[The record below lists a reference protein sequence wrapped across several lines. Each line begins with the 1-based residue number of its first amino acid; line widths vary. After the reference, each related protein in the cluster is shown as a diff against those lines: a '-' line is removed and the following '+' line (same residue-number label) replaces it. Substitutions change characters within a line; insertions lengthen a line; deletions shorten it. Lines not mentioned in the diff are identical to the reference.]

1 MDDLLPLLLARNDG
15 VVNARELAGAGLDG
29 HGIRAAVRRH
39 ELVRVR
45 SGAFVG
51 GDAWS
56 AADVVGRHV
65 LTTRAMARRLD
76 GYAVSHV
83 SAVAVWELPVVAADL
98 GPVHM
103 CPVGSGQSRSAGGL
117 RVHPAVGVD
126 DVVNRHGVA
135 VVRVEVAVLQTA
147 EGSFRAGLVAADA
160 ALRSGLPRERL
171 DAEASRR
178 AYGRGAARV
187 LRLASPLSES
197 PGESWTRL
205 VLDGLG
211 IEADQ
216 QVEIRDGDRFVARV
230 DFLVRSERLVIEF
243 DGAVKYDGQGG
254 RAALVREKHRED
266 DLRSLGYRV
275 VRLTWADLADPA
287 RVMALLRRLRST
299 PLR

>member
-76 GYAVSHV
+76 RYAVSHV
-83 SAVAVWELPVVAADL
+83 SADL

-103 CPVGSGQSRSAGGL
+103 CPVGSGQSRSAGPL

-126 DVVNRHGVA
+126 DVVHRHGVA

-147 EGSFRAGLVAADA
+147 EGSFAPVW
-160 ALRSGLPRERL
+160 
-171 DAEASRR
+171 
-178 AYGRGAARV
+178 
-187 LRLASPLSES
+187 SPPTQL
-197 PGESWTRL
+197 
-205 VLDGLG
+205 
-211 IEADQ
+211 
-216 QVEIRDGDRFVARV
+216 
-230 DFLVRSERLVIEF
+230 
-243 DGAVKYDGQGG
+243 
-254 RAALVREKHRED
+254 
-266 DLRSLGYRV
+266 
-275 VRLTWADLADPA
+275 
-287 RVMALLRRLRST
+287 
-299 PLR
+299 